1 MRWLL
6 IRLVRG
12 YQLLISPFLAPS
24 CRFEPT
30 CSHYAIDA
38 LRLHGAW
45 RGGWLALKRLG
56 RCQPFSDGGYDPVP
70 EVACSCHKKT
80 SDLPVYK
87 TGTTEEKSSDDHHSV
102 EPLRTVSVDH
112 ASAPLAVTPRN
123 AAVANKTHL
132 NN

>member
-80 SDLPVYK
+80 SNSPVYK
-87 TGTTEEKSSDDHHSV
+87 TGKTEDKSNDNLPAV
-102 EPLRTVSVDH
+102 GPPRTVSVDH
-112 ASAPLAVTPRN
+112 ASAHLAVAAPRD
-123 AAVANKTHL
+123 AVANNTPK
-132 NN
+132 